1 MNDTSPALQPTAP
14 AAVITGATEG
24 IGRALAEEFA
34 RNGHT
39 LLLVA
44 RNEEALAR
52 TARQLEADHCVQVRM
67 TAQDLSTVEGC
78 AGIEQALA
86 SFGLHADIL
95 VNNAAVMY
103 AGFFQDKEPDNLQRV
118 ADLNVRAVVDLMRRF
133 LPGMLARGRGGILNV
148 ASVEGFMPVPYQ
160 ATYAASKAFVISL
173 SRALS
178 YETMYTGVRVSVLCP
193 GPIDTKMHAKAGGE
207 NSFYVRVLPVMTPKK
222 MARIGYRRFV
232 RGRKIIVA
240 GWFNRFSV
248 IGSRF
253 TPYFMLLPFMGML
266 FRVRDA
272 DGNVQMPKQPRV
284 RAPNTRLRA
293 R

>member
-1 MNDTSPALQPTAP
+1 MNDTSPAPQPTAA

-34 RNGHT
+34 RNGHI

-44 RNEEALAR
+44 RSEDALAR
-52 TARQLEADHCVQVRM
+52 TARELETKHCVQVKT
-67 TAQDLSTVEGC
+67 TAQDLSTLEGC

-86 SFGLHADIL
+86 SYGLHADVL

-103 AGFFQDKEPDNLQRV
+103 ADFFHDQDPDNLHRV
-118 ADLNVRAVVDLMRRF
+118 ADLNVRAVIDLTRRF
-133 LPGMLARGRGGILNV
+133 LPGMLARGRGGILSV

-178 YETMYTGVRVSVLCP
+178 YETMYSGVRVSVLCP
-193 GPIDTKMHAKAGGE
+193 GPIDTGMHAKAGGE
-207 NSFYVRVLPVMTPKK
+207 NSLYVRFLPVMTPEK
-222 MARIGYRRFV
+222 MARIGYRRFG
-232 RGRKIIVA
+232 RGNKIIVA
-240 GWFNRFSV
+240 GLFNRFSV

-253 TPYFMLLPFMGML
+253 TPYLLLLPFMGML

-272 DGNVQMPKQPRV
+272 EGNVQMPKQPRV
-284 RAPNTRLRA
+284 TAPSTRLRP

>member
-1 MNDTSPALQPTAP
+1 MNDTSPGLQPTAP

-39 LLLVA
+39 ILLVA
-44 RNEEALAR
+44 RNEDALAR
-52 TARQLEADHCVQVRM
+52 AAQELETKHCVQVRI
-67 TAQDLSTVEGC
+67 TAQDLSTIEGC
-78 AGIEQALA
+78 AGVEQALA
-86 SFGLHADIL
+86 RFGLHADIV

-103 AGFFQDKEPDNLQRV
+103 AGFFQDKDPQNLHRV
-118 ADLNVRAVVDLMRRF
+118 ADLNMRAVVDLMRRF

-160 ATYAASKAFVISL
+160 ATYAASKAFIISL

-193 GPIDTKMHAKAGGE
+193 GPIDTGMHAKAGGE
-207 NSFYVRVLPVMTPKK
+207 NSFYVRFLPVMTPEK
-222 MARIGYRRFV
+222 MARIGYRRFA
-232 RGRKIIVA
+232 RGNKIIVA
-240 GWFNRFSV
+240 GLFNRFSV

-253 TPYFMLLPFMGML
+253 TPYLLLLPFMGML

-272 DGNVQMPKQPRV
+272 EGNVQMPIQPRV
-284 RAPNTRLRA
+284 TAPNRRLRA